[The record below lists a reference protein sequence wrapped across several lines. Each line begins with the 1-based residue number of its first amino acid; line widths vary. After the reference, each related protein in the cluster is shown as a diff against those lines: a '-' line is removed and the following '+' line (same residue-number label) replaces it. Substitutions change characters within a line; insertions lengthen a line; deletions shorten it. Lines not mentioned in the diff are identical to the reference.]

1 MAVQSEDKKN
11 RKRKAGLIV
20 GLVALV
26 VAAAAIGAG
35 TYAAFSD
42 TETGPSGTIG
52 AGTLDLEVGSA
63 PANATLF
70 SASNIAPGYVSPT
83 PVTITVRNAGTIAGT
98 LSNSLTVNGGDGSCP
113 EPESELTGGCKSTGD
128 LQDYLMVEV
137 TGSPSGATVGKTK
150 LADFV
155 SGKKLPTGGTL
166 EGGKSATYTLVFS
179 LPADTGNIVQG
190 DTVTLNS
197 TFNLDQVTS

>member
-11 RKRKAGLIV
+11 RKKKGGLIV

-42 TETGPSGTIG
+42 TETGPGGTIG
-52 AGTLDLEVGSA
+52 AGTLDLEVGA
-63 PANATLF
+63 PATNSTLF
-70 SASNIAPGYVSPT
+70 SASDIAPGYVSPT
-83 PVTITVRNAGTIAGT
+83 PVSITVRNSGNIAGT
-98 LSNSLTVNGGDGSCP
+98 LSHSLSVKGGDGTCP
-113 EPESELTGGCKSTGD
+113 EPESQVSDGCKTAGD
-128 LQDYLMVEV
+128 LQDYLYVEV
-137 TGSPSGATVGKTK
+137 TGSPSGATVPKTK

-155 SGKKLPTGGTL
+155 SGQKLPAGGTL
-166 EGGKSATYTLVFS
+166 GGGKEGTYTLVFS
-179 LPADTGNIVQG
+179 LPAEIGNIVQG